1 VDSHNP
7 LNQIEL
13 LNVESHRDL
22 MITRDVADHPNFV
35 NVFLNEF
42 TAASACCPIFFAKD
56 ANTGEFYTGA
66 LFGFRQGELLVDGAD
81 KGKAAFR
88 PLDLVR
94 QGFFASDENIAF
106 DPSSPRFGPGATIRV
121 FDEDGQPTN
130 ALRNIQ
136 RAIGEVIGGR
146 AATKAFIQEMLS
158 LNVVEPI
165 DVSLAF
171 DDGETL
177 TLVGLYTVS
186 REALMD
192 LDDATVLRLYRN
204 WYIQAAWCVAFSQ
217 NQVAVLA
224 QRRNERL
231 ATGF

>member
-7 LNQIEL
+7 LNSVEL
-13 LNVESHRDL
+13 LNVETHANL

-42 TAASACCPIFFAKD
+42 TAASASCPIFFAKD
-56 ANTGEFYTGA
+56 INTGDFYAGA

-88 PLDLVR
+88 PVDLLR
-94 QGFFASDENIAF
+94 HRFFASGDNIAF
-106 DPSSPRFGPGATIRV
+106 DPSSPRFGPDATIRI
-121 FDEDGQPTN
+121 FDEDGQPTD

-136 RAIGEVIGGR
+136 RAIGEVIAGQ
-146 AATKAFIQEMLS
+146 AATKAFIREMLS
-158 LNVVEPI
+158 LNVIEPI
-165 DVSLAF
+165 DISLSF
-171 DDGETL
+171 DDGEPL

-231 ATGF
+231 AAGF